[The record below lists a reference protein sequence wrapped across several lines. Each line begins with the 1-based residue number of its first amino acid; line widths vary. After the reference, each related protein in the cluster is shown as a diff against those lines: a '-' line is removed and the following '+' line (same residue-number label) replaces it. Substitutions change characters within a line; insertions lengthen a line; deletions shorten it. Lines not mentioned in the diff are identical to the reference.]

1 MLKKGF
7 LKGHANLLNQLLRLG
22 DLSLIII
29 CGVLSYYASNAYDT
43 FTAIGVQGLPK
54 SYLQVILL
62 VVLLSALIFPLF
74 TIYRVWRGSST
85 LSEIK
90 HLTMAWFMVA
100 LMLTLLAFITKSG
113 AEYSRSWIA
122 IWFGS
127 GWIALVASRVA
138 FRYVLR
144 YLRSSGFNHR
154 HIVIVGSGDQ
164 AAIVADRLQKSTWFG
179 LEVSALFSS
188 GQVSEYLPSWLRGK
202 KIITEINDLRA
213 HVDERDVDQV
223 WISLPH
229 SEEKTIRDVI
239 NVLDGSRTEIRYVP
253 DIFEYQLMH
262 HSLSEVAGVP
272 VVNISYSAIDGAN
285 KLLKTVEDYV
295 LASLLLVLASP
306 IMALI
311 AIGVKLSSP
320 GPVLYRQKRVG
331 WNGKEFTMLK
341 FRSMPVEAERVTG
354 PVWASKMDNR
364 ATPFGSFLRKTSLDE
379 LPQLFNVLRGE
390 MSLIGPRPER
400 PVFVEQYKDEI
411 PHYNKKHLVKAG
423 LTGWAQVHGWRGNT
437 CLHTRIEHDLYY
449 IENWTLWLDIKIIVM
464 TLFRGLVHKNAY

>member
-1 MLKKGF
+1 MYKKGF
-7 LKGHANLLNQLLRLG
+7 LKGHANLLNQLLRVSDWL
-22 DLSLIII
+22 LVLL
-29 CGVLSYYASNAYDT
+29 CGILSYYLSNAYET
-43 FTAIGVQGLPK
+43 FTAMGVQGLPR
-54 SYLQVILL
+54 SYFQVILL
-62 VVLLSALIFPLF
+62 AVLFSALIFPLF

-90 HLTMAWFMVA
+90 YLTMAWVMVA
-100 LMLTLLAFITKSG
+100 LTLTLLAFITKSG
-113 AEYSRSWIA
+113 ADYSRSWMG
-122 IWFGS
+122 IWLVS
-127 GWIALVASRVA
+127 GWTALVGSRVLL
-138 FRYVLR
+138 RYMLR
-144 YLRSSGFNHR
+144 YLRSCGFNHR
-154 HIVIVGSGDQ
+154 HIVMVGTGDQ

-179 LEVSALFSS
+179 LEISALFSS
-188 GQVSEYLPSWLRGK
+188 GSASAHLPPWLSDKR
-202 KIITEINDLRA
+202 IITQYEDLRR
-213 HVDERDVDQV
+213 HVDDNDVDQV

-229 SEEKTIRDVI
+229 SEENTIREVI
-239 NVLDGSRTEIRYVP
+239 NVLDGSPVEIRYVP

-285 KLLKTVEDYV
+285 KLLKAVEDYA
-295 LASLLLVLASP
+295 LASVLLIFASP
-306 IMALI
+306 LMALI

-320 GPVLYRQKRVG
+320 GPILYRQKRVG

-341 FRSMPVEAERVTG
+341 FRSMPVEAEHATG
-354 PVWASKMDNR
+354 PVWASKVDRR

-400 PVFVEQYKDEI
+400 PVFVEQFKDEI

-423 LTGWAQVHGWRGNT
+423 VTGWAQVHGWRGNT

-449 IENWTLWLDIKIIVM
+449 IENWSLWLDIKIIVM
-464 TLFRGLVHKNAY
+464 TIFRGLVHKNAY